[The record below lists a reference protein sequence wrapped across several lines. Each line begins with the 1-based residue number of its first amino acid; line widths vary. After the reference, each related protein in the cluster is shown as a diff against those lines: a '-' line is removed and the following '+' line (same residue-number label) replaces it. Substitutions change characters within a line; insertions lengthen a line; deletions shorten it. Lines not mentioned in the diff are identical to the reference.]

1 MENIFRKLKFKPLM
15 FDIFGEMSSNAV
27 ALVGTTVEYGVEHLG
42 RNMAATTVDAVRK
55 SLRRRYRTQM
65 SMGAWRGYA
74 NLLLDVTI
82 YVGTCQTSP
91 NMAKI
96 GHDIRGRGDVGGHNG
111 LFMANETVV
120 PMRDAF
126 LIGWGDY

>member
-96 GHDIRGRGDVGGHNG
+96 GHDIWGRGDVGGHNG